1 MTGASGTNAERNLMG
16 RVAGEGGDRARRG
29 DDAPGGWFALD
40 SGAGAHGVER
50 LGAPDPGAAADRG
63 FIRDV
68 ADFVLGM
75 GAAGVTAD
83 RVVLREEAWN
93 DGIELF
99 FGVAALRPGAVAA
112 EGLVLTAAELGYL
125 ARAKPSALPPLCAEL
140 RLPTS
145 PEAVAAGAASLL
157 ARGLAVEQGE
167 ELVLRDETAAVLA
180 ALESA
185 DRVTAMLAEDALAYA
200 ITGPRVHLAL
210 LALGRA
216 RFAVRLLDRATPVG
230 QQARLFLERH
240 LGAAEREAGRAAERE
255 AERAADWFDAGRTR
269 GFGVG
274 RAGGQQGGGAQVGVR
289 QAVVRQAGGHP
300 PGGSRAGGYQ
310 SDGQSSG
317 GSRAG
322 GYQPDG
328 QQPGAHQSDGHQPGA
343 SRAGGRQSDASQPAA
358 TAPSPA
364 RRAEAA
370 PAVPPPDLAP
380 SASAPPTATPL
391 TAPPLIRSLGPATQP
406 PIAFPASPLPT
417 RTPGG
422 QPLAARKPQV
432 AGVATAPS
440 VPNAPP
446 GAPLPVRPQASAA
459 QPPATTAPAPN
470 PLPVRPQPPA
480 GQPPTGQSP
489 ASQSPAGQSPAG
501 SRPAAADQPPAN
513 DQPPTAHPRAATRAT
528 TPPRTKGRAAVLV
541 RTRTAT
547 GAGSIG
553 IAVDEDGA
561 WATSLGGAGRDDA
574 ASGLAELFGTASFGT
589 APCS

>member
-16 RVAGEGGDRARRG
+16 RVAGEGGDRARRW

-99 FGVAALRPGAVAA
+99 FGVAALRPGAVPAD
-112 EGLVLTAAELGYL
+112 GLVLTAAELGYL
-125 ARAKPSALPPLCAEL
+125 ARAKPSALPALCAEL

-157 ARGLAVEQGE
+157 ARGLAVEQGA

-240 LGAAEREAGRAAERE
+240 LGE
-255 AERAADWFDAGRTR
+255 AERAADWFDAGHTR

-274 RAGGQQGGGAQVGVR
+274 RAGAQPVVGQSGGGPQGSGQPAGGPPVAAHSAGGQQGGGQ
-289 QAVVRQAGGHP
+289 P
-300 PGGSRAGGYQ
+300 
-310 SDGQSSG
+310 SG
-317 GSRAG
+317 RPLG
-322 GYQPDG
+322 
-328 QQPGAHQSDGHQPGA
+328 
-343 SRAGGRQSDASQPAA
+343 
-358 TAPSPA
+358 
-364 RRAEAA
+364 
-370 PAVPPPDLAP
+370 
-380 SASAPPTATPL
+380 PTA
-391 TAPPLIRSLGPATQP
+391 QP
-406 PIAFPASPLPT
+406 PIAFPANPLPT
-417 RTPGG
+417 RTTAPPAG
-422 QPLAARKPQV
+422 PPAAAR
-432 AGVATAPS
+432 
-440 VPNAPP
+440 
-446 GAPLPVRPQASAA
+446 
-459 QPPATTAPAPN
+459 PPAAAKPPAAATPPAN
-470 PLPVRPQPPA
+470 LLPVRPQPL
-480 GQPPTGQSP
+480 
-489 ASQSPAGQSPAG
+489 
-501 SRPAAADQPPAN
+501 AA
-513 DQPPTAHPRAATRAT
+513 QPPTAQPPTAQPPTAQPPTAQPPTAQPPTAQPPTAQPRASQPPPTVQPSTVRPLAAQPPAALPAGGPRVTSPP
-528 TPPRTKGRAAVLV
+528 TPPSTPPPAAPHPKGRAAVLV
-541 RTRTAT
+541 RTRTAA
-547 GAGSIG
+547 GSGSIG
-553 IAVDEDGA
+553 IAVDEDGG
-561 WATSLGGAGRDDA
+561 WATSLGGAGRADA
-574 ASGLAELFGTASFGT
+574 ASGLAELFRSPSFGPASFGPAPFGA